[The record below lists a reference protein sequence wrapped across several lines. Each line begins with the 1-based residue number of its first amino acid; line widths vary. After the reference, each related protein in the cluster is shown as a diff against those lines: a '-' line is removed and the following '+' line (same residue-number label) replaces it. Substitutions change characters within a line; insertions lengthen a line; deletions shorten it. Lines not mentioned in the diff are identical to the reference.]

1 MSRQPHTLHSVA
13 EDLTGKIEALGARID
28 ALASAPYPGS
38 EGQLRDAIRELTTSQ
53 KATLEAVTALRAD
66 LDAALYKGHNGRPGV
81 YEELKRA
88 HTRIDPLEKWSG
100 MVLALIVTA
109 VVGGVLSLVI
119 FRPGAAKATLYP
131 PAKEKPVERFHP
143 RASPAA

>member
-1 MSRQPHTLHSVA
+1 
-13 EDLTGKIEALGARID
+13 
-28 ALASAPYPGS
+28 
-38 EGQLRDAIRELTTSQ
+38 
-53 KATLEAVTALRAD
+53 VTALRAD

-119 FRPGAAKATLYP
+119 FRPRRREGDAVPASEGEARRALP
-131 PAKEKPVERFHP
+131 PEGFSGSLNLQYRVLSRS
-143 RASPAA
+143 R